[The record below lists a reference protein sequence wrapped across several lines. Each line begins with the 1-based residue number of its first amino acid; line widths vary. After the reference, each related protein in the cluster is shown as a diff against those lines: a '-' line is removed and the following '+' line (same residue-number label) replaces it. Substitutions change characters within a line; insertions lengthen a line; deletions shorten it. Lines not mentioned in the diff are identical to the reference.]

1 MQCSSP
7 SHTWLASHTL
17 FSLLCDSMFGPWHT
31 DHAFPFPFTSPVL
44 LHTQRLSTYI
54 YTHLSAATFSSLLAH
69 HNHLWH
75 MSFSFPKNTLVSLL
89 SAKPC
94 ALTTVTQ
101 ACFSCSYQ
109 CSQSHF
115 VFVSGRAVPE
125 NTAHVSQWS
134 NFNHSE
140 GCWRMSHNFVYC
152 LYRIPLKGTGGSWLG
167 HRYAMLESRLT
178 HCEFCNSLAEVAALR
193 YLLSFFDKKPEAL
206 LKTTEC
212 EEHKNTDLRQ
222 QGRCERLL
230 RGPSWNKELL
240 SSENPHQ
247 KPAAGSK
254 VEVFWVKHT

>member
-54 YTHLSAATFSSLLAH
+54 YTHLSGATFTSLLAR

-101 ACFSCSYQ
+101 FAFLALTSAV
-109 CSQSHF
+109 SHTLCLSLAGLCLKTQLMWA
-115 VFVSGRAVPE
+115 SGAIS
-125 NTAHVSQWS
+125 TT
-134 NFNHSE
+134 
-140 GCWRMSHNFVYC
+140 
-152 LYRIPLKGTGGSWLG
+152 LKGADVCHITSFTVYIGSLWRALG
-167 HRYAMLESRLT
+167 VH
-178 HCEFCNSLAEVAALR
+178 
-193 YLLSFFDKKPEAL
+193 D
-206 LKTTEC
+206 
-212 EEHKNTDLRQ
+212 
-222 QGRCERLL
+222 
-230 RGPSWNKELL
+230 
-240 SSENPHQ
+240 
-247 KPAAGSK
+247 
-254 VEVFWVKHT
+254 